1 LPAYRCRQD
10 AGGPRGYAS
19 LQNNP
24 SEKTL
29 VVRGHPMEIHLGQY
43 WRLLRLYLRPQWP
56 RAVALAVLLCAVIA
70 LELLSP

>member
-1 LPAYRCRQD
+1 
-10 AGGPRGYAS
+10 
-19 LQNNP
+19 
-24 SEKTL
+24 
-29 VVRGHPMEIHLGQY
+29 MEIHLGQY